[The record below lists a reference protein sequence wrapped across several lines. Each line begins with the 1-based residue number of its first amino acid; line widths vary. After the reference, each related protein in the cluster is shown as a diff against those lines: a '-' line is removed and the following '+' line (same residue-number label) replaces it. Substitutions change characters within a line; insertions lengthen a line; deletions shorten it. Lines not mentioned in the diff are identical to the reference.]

1 MELRITIHDPR
12 TGADEEAFFRTSP
25 IRIGRNALND
35 LLLDEPSV
43 SQWHAQ
49 LVWGDQGVWFTDVGS
64 SNGSAV
70 GPARVAANSPVAI
83 DEQAVVEVG
92 PMRMRVARVT
102 EPDVTRARRLPFG
115 GAMPEEVLTA
125 MSSVDLAGADRMSYD
140 DELATQAS
148 EDGAQTAVASSAIAQ
163 LQYLRAALA
172 ALAPVRAAYLEELR
186 EQVEGL
192 PSPARGKIIPQLARE
207 FPELASSPELLE
219 LARRCGVEHLA
230 APDRGAR
237 ERLEAL
243 LGAPLPASPGE
254 EISDARILARV
265 TMLLQ
270 TFAQSLFEL
279 MRAKEHVVRELGL
292 GGGDRVPASGQEI
305 LTYLFDFRVD
315 GEERVSSLARVFADL
330 AVHQMAMVSATRD
343 GVRALVEE
351 IAPSTITQRAQR
363 ARGTTSSWRDLF
375 PLGGMQLWNVY
386 RRAHADLAEGDRFAR
401 HVFGPRF
408 GRAYLAMT
416 GRPAQAAPSAAP
428 APMLTPPAPAQES
441 IPLTRQ
447 R

>member
-49 LVWGDQGVWFTDVGS
+49 LVWGEQGVWFTDIGS

-70 GPARVAANSPVAI
+70 GPSRVAANSPVPI
-83 DEQAVVEVG
+83 DEHAIVEVG
-92 PMRMRVARVT
+92 PMKMRVARV
-102 EPDVTRARRLPFG
+102 EQPDATRARRLPFG

-125 MSSVDLAGADRMSYD
+125 MSTIDIAGADVTSYD

-148 EDGAQTAVASSAIAQ
+148 DDGAQTAVASSAIAQ

-172 ALAPVRAAYLEELR
+172 ALAPARAAYLEELR
-186 EQVEGL
+186 EQIEGL
-192 PSPARGKIIPQLARE
+192 PTPARAKIVPQLARE
-207 FPELASSPELLE
+207 FPELASSPEFLE
-219 LARRCGVEHLA
+219 LARRCGVEHLGTSE
-230 APDRGAR
+230 RGAR

-243 LGAPLPASPGE
+243 IGAPLLASPGE
-254 EISDARILARV
+254 EISDDRILARV
-265 TMLLQ
+265 TVLLQ

-292 GGGDRVPASGQEI
+292 GGGDRVPSSGQDI
-305 LTYLFDFRVD
+305 LAYLFDFRVD

-330 AVHQMAMVSATRD
+330 AMHQMAMVAATRD
-343 GVRALVEE
+343 GVRSLVEE

-363 ARGTTSSWRDLF
+363 SGGRTGSWRDLLPF
-375 PLGGMQLWNVY
+375 GGMQLWEVY

-408 GRAYLAMT
+408 GRSYLAMT
-416 GRPAQAAPSAAP
+416 GRPGQP
-428 APMLTPPAPAQES
+428 
-441 IPLTRQ
+441 
-447 R
+447 